1 MAAWG
6 TGLALFVLLAGMPG
20 RLLCVRMFAS
30 ARELCHG
37 SLGQPYYC
45 DTGHCCGESGCCTY
59 YYELWWFWLVW
70 SLIILLSCCCAYYHR
85 RIKMRSQLQQRQRQI
100 NMLAFEG
107 ANNYPE
113 PPLDIRLMAMY
124 KLPAYEE
131 VVSPHNTPPPPYS
144 ALHQHSLL
152 ASNSG
157 DGCHETP
164 RDEAGVSAASSMRS
178 LTQDPSTEAVPL
190 LEGAAVPNGGALQDL
205 AQTRA
210 SSPTTTCAFEEPDQN
225 DLPTQAVT
233 LVKATSQPILL
244 DDKRQRAQPAPPLN
258 RSSDATLASAPD
270 DVAHVSTGMR
280 ASSLD
285 RRSENAVGAK
295 RHAAGAP
302 PSAPSASEG
311 TSSEVA
317 SPLEPTAQRPAPPR
331 CHCSSESGHCGPGAK
346 DNDDDGGGNEE
357 FRQRLLTR
365 DSGIDV
371 CMCEHRHASVAPQ
384 CGGGGG
390 IGESDAGASVGESHG
405 EGGERLVPIASI
417 PESCELCE
425 ARPAAAAAAA
435 AVDGALFKPIVG
447 NNGETQALV

>member
-178 LTQDPSTEAVPL
+178 LTQDPSTEA
-190 LEGAAVPNGGALQDL
+190 
-205 AQTRA
+205 
-210 SSPTTTCAFEEPDQN
+210 
-225 DLPTQAVT
+225 AVT
-233 LVKATSQPILL
+233 LAKATSQPILL
-244 DDKRQRAQPAPPLN
+244 DDER
-258 RSSDATLASAPD
+258 RSSDGTLASAPD

-295 RHAAGAP
+295 RQAAGAP

-311 TSSEVA
+311 TGAEVS

-346 DNDDDGGGNEE
+346 DNDDDGGGGNEE

-384 CGGGGG
+384 CGGGG

-435 AVDGALFKPIVG
+435 ADGALLKPSVG
-447 NNGETQALV
+447 NNGEAQALV